1 MKTKLYIAG
10 LEIFAY
16 HGLFDE
22 ENKLGQKFIFDVLCD
37 VDYSK
42 ALSSD
47 KMEDSISY
55 ADIAQTIEKVATNNT
70 FNLLERLAGEI
81 LKQLF
86 SLYPTITNINLKI
99 NKPNAPVKLA
109 FKSCGVEVSISRKE
123 LGTIL

>member
-1 MKTKLYIAG
+1 MKTKLYVTG

-22 ENKLGQKFIFDVLCD
+22 ENKLGQKFIFDVVCD
-37 VDYSK
+37 VDYSA

-55 ADIAQTIEKVATNNT
+55 ADIAQTIEKVVTKNT

-86 SLYPTITNINLKI
+86 SLYPTINNINLKI
-99 NKPNAPVKLA
+99 NKPNAPVNLP
-109 FKSCGVEVSISRKE
+109 FRSCGVEVSISRE
-123 LGTIL
+123 EAEWLL